1 VSTFVTG
8 RCRTGL
14 NSKTGFYPA
23 VLYVFIAFLTAR
35 SKPGSLSAVLTTA
48 ALIHAPADKQWLQ
61 ATIIIKLFT
70 SGTVIAF
77 ILTEHRRRTEI
88 YFGGGCTCI
97 GKEQELI
104 AQQQ

>member
-8 RCRTGL
+8 RCHSGQA
-14 NSKTGFYPA
+14 SKVIFYPA
-23 VLYVFIAFLTAR
+23 VLYNFIVFLTAR
-35 SKPGSLSAVLTTA
+35 SKANGLSAVLTTTA
-48 ALIHAPADKQWLQ
+48 KISSPADKQWLQ
-61 ATIIIKLFT
+61 APLMIELFT

-77 ILTEHRRRTEI
+77 ILIEHRRRTEI

-97 GKEQELI
+97 AKEQELI